1 MTVIDQTFAVLTD
14 EERALMSQF
23 LADKE
28 ETAPALVGP
37 FGPVVADLRTSA
49 LETEA
54 EYQRILKAKNKTAAL
69 RDRVLYLL
77 WRELH
82 DVRQVAALLPGTVT
96 MHTVIR
102 AVAKCASR
110 HDFAQVT
117 DSDATS

>member
-1 MTVIDQTFAVLTD
+1 MTVIDQTAVPLT
-14 EERALMSQF
+14 EEE
-23 LADKE
+23 LAFVAQWRPKPE
-28 ETAPALVGP
+28 ASASPAELDS
-37 FGPVVADLRTSA
+37 PVVTELRTSA

-54 EYQRILKAKNKTAAL
+54 EFQRILKSKNRTAAQ

-117 DSDATS
+117 GSEATG

>member
-1 MTVIDQTFAVLTD
+1 MTVIDQTAATLTD
-14 EERALMSQF
+14 EERALISQF
-23 LADKE
+23 LAE
-28 ETAPALVGP
+28 QEAAPDVAEL
-37 FGPVVADLRTSA
+37 FSPVVAELRTSA

-54 EYQRILKAKNKTAAL
+54 EFQRILKAKNKTAAL

-77 WRELH
+77 WRELR

-117 DSDATS
+117 GSETTS

>member
-1 MTVIDQTFAVLTD
+1 MTVIDQTSAVLTD
-14 EERALMSQF
+14 EDRALISQV
-23 LADKE
+23 LAGKE
-28 ETAPALVGP
+28 ETAPTLAGP

-54 EYQRILKAKNKTAAL
+54 EFQRLLKAKNKTAAL

-96 MHTVIR
+96 MHTVVR

-110 HDFAQVT
+110 HDFDQVT
-117 DSDATS
+117 GSETTR

>member
-1 MTVIDQTFAVLTD
+1 MTVIDQTPAALTD
-14 EERALMSQF
+14 EERALITQF
-23 LADKE
+23 LAGKQED
-28 ETAPALVGP
+28 APTPDEP
-37 FGPVVADLRTSA
+37 FGPVVAELRTSA

-54 EYQRILKAKNKTAAL
+54 EFQRILKTKNKTAAL

-110 HDFAQVT
+110 HDFDQVT
-117 DSDATS
+117 SSETTG